1 MALGGKGLIDM
12 QSLINLW
19 NAVNNKYGAWA
30 AGVVILAILGAA
42 YYLGY
47 TPSQVIGWIGK

>member
-1 MALGGKGLIDM
+1 MERLLAI
-12 QSLINLW
+12 W

-30 AGVVILAILGAA
+30 AGVAILAILGAA